1 MQIDSFE
8 TKDRLRIRITDAN
21 HERWEIPQDIIPRQS
36 HLPHRSLSENHQFS
50 PENCFLSNPTSD
62 LIFTLY
68 NTTPFGFS
76 VSRNSTGD
84 VLFDTSPLSDSG
96 TFLVFKD
103 QYIQLSSALPVNRS
117 SIYGLGEHT
126 KSTFRLAHNQ
136 TLTLWNADIGSANL
150 DLNLY
155 GSHPFYLD
163 VRSSDGETPSGS
175 AHGVLLLN
183 SNGMDVFYA
192 GERITYKAIGGVIDI
207 YIFAG
212 PSPENVMEQYT
223 ELVGRPAP
231 MPYWSFGKQFISP
244 LFLLLL

>member
-1 MQIDSFE
+1 MGNPTRHNSTSVSSPPPLPVGKPPIPAGKLLSFQPNVRPHLHPLQHHPIWLLS
-8 TKDRLRIRITDAN
+8 K
-21 HERWEIPQDIIPRQS
+21 PQLHRR
-36 HLPHRSLSENHQFS
+36 RSLWYFA
-50 PENCFLSNPTSD
+50 
-62 LIFTLY
+62 
-68 NTTPFGFS
+68 
-76 VSRNSTGD
+76 V
-84 VLFDTSPLSDSG
+84 VDSG

-136 TLTLWNADIGSANL
+136 TLTLWNTDIASANL

-163 VRSSDGETPSGS
+163 VRSSDGETPSGIT
-175 AHGVLLLN
+175 HGVLLLN

-212 PSPENVMEQYT
+212 PSPVNVMECRKRET
-223 ELVGRPAP
+223 RRCRGILLPAVTQRG
-231 MPYWSFGKQFISP
+231 YC
-244 LFLLLL
+244 